1 MANVLENIFGVQKPI
16 IGMVHLLP
24 LPGNYLYDDIGGIEA
39 IVKGVIQDVEK
50 LQSGGVDGIMFC
62 NEHDRP

>member
-1 MANVLENIFGVQKPI
+1 MTDVLKEIFGLEKPV

-50 LQSGGVDGIMFC
+50 L
-62 NEHDRP
+62 